1 MNAWLTRDVLDLD
14 ELLAETEDPTCGGV
28 VVFSGDIRNHNDG
41 REVTGITFEAHEAL
55 ASKAIEALEEEVLE
69 TFDVAQCRIQ
79 HRIGDIPVGESS
91 VLIVVRAA
99 HRAAAFDGCRHAIDE
114 LKERVSI
121 WKKEHYAEGDSAYL
135 EGNPLRSE

>member
-55 ASKAIEALEEEVLE
+55 ASKAIEALEEEVL
-69 TFDVAQCRIQ
+69 
-79 HRIGDIPVGESS
+79 
-91 VLIVVRAA
+91 
-99 HRAAAFDGCRHAIDE
+99 
-114 LKERVSI
+114 
-121 WKKEHYAEGDSAYL
+121 
-135 EGNPLRSE
+135 